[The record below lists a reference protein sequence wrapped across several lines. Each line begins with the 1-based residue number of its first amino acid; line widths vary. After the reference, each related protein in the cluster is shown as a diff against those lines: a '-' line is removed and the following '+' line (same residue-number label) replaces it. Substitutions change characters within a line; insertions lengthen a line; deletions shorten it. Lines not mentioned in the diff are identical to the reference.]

1 LSLSLQRKRGSQ
13 WRSGAVWK
21 NRPYFS
27 CILSERQWVVLKGK
41 TAMNCPVCKEPL
53 VVLEYDSVEVD
64 YCFACD
70 GVWLDAGELRLLFG
84 DARQCDAFLNGG
96 TPHERSPEK
105 PRRCPI
111 CRKKM
116 AKAVTR
122 GDHPVT
128 YDLCARGD
136 GLWFDKGEL
145 ARVLAHGV
153 AHHGGDKVAEHLRE
167 IFGGGLPAEP
177 V

>member
-1 LSLSLQRKRGSQ
+1 
-13 WRSGAVWK
+13 V
-21 NRPYFS
+21 
-27 CILSERQWVVLKGK
+27 
-41 TAMNCPVCKEPL
+41 NCPACKKPL
-53 VVLEYDSVEVD
+53 VVLEYESVEVD
-64 YCFACD
+64 YCFACE

-84 DARQCDAFLNGG
+84 DARRCDAFMNGG
-96 TPHERSPEK
+96 TPHGLSPEK

-116 AKAVTR
+116 ARAVTR
-122 GDHPVT
+122 GNHPVT

-145 ARVLAHGV
+145 ACALAHGV
-153 AHHGGDKVAEHLRE
+153 ACHGGDTVSGHLRE
-167 IFGGGLPAEP
+167 IFGGGLPAKP